1 MLNLLAE
8 SLLLAT
14 RLHPVDP
21 RARAHRQRRE
31 EDEEWLT
38 SRRQGR
44 FDATKR

>member
-14 RLHPVDP
+14 RLHAVDP
-21 RARAHRQRRE
+21 RGRASTQRRE

-44 FDATKR
+44 FDAAKR